1 MQGFSLKGGE
11 NFNISDSYEADED
24 ASHEKAGWAYHG
36 KGRKQG
42 QSWIS
47 VRPGNT
53 SSRLC
58 VCVCL
63 FIFTQA
69 LTTAWLYSKDSSRIP
84 LADNQSQS

>member
-1 MQGFSLKGGE
+1 MQGFSLKGSE
-11 NFNISDSYEADED
+11 NFNISDFYEADED
-24 ASHEKAGWAYHG
+24 ASHEKAGWAYHR
-36 KGRKQG
+36 KGRK
-42 QSWIS
+42 SWIS

-53 SSRLC
+53 SSRL
-58 VCVCL
+58 CVCL